1 MQFGYVVTNSI
12 FHNST
17 VGIFEIIFLKEK
29 KKSHEDSTSGGLN
42 LFSVSL
48 TFGNSIGAVG
58 GITEG
63 ISAMKFGKEFK
74 THLEDTIPEWRD
86 KFLCYKPL
94 KKLLKQNLPSITT
107 AITDIPINL
116 PLHLLQQPSSPQLL
130 QAWFVRI
137 LNEELEKFNDFYVD
151 KEEEFVIRFQGVV
164 DENDMVLQLRL
175 MRDTL
180 VALTTF
186 KELKERIECL
196 KEKSSQGEVYTSDCE
211 FSEEMM
217 DIRKDLVTIHGEMV
231 LLKNYSS
238 LNFAGLVKI
247 LKKYDKRTGGLLR
260 LPFTQ
265 LVLRQP
271 FFTTEP
277 LTRLVHECEENL
289 ELLFP
294 LQAEVI
300 QSTPPPEN
308 QSRPP
313 VDSAT
318 NALPE
323 ASSTLGDETV
333 YIYRSTLAAMRAI
346 KGLQKA
352 SSTSNPFSF
361 SSLFSNQ
368 DGDGTGAVTA
378 ENSAA
383 NSPATLQNEESVGK
397 EETDSVP
404 PNLSQKNDD
413 IGLRWIVV
421 KFEHH
426 IRNPIP
432 SILTIVNCK
441 KTFRS

>member
-1 MQFGYVVTNSI
+1 
-12 FHNST
+12 
-17 VGIFEIIFLKEK
+17 
-29 KKSHEDSTSGGLN
+29 
-42 LFSVSL
+42 
-48 TFGNSIGAVG
+48 
-58 GITEG
+58 
-63 ISAMKFGKEFK
+63 MKFGKEFK
-74 THLEDTIPEWRD
+74 THLEETIPEWRD

-94 KKLLKQNLPSITT
+94 KKLIKHHLNTNNKANTV
-107 AITDIPINL
+107 PINL
-116 PLHLLQQPSSPQLL
+116 PLHLLQPPSSPQLM

-151 KEEEFVIRFQGVV
+151 KEEEFVIRFQ
-164 DENDMVLQLRL
+164 
-175 MRDTL
+175 
-180 VALTTF
+180 
-186 KELKERIECL
+186 ELKERIERL
-196 KEKSSQGEVYTSDCE
+196 KEKSSQSEMYTSDCE

-238 LNFAGLVKI
+238 LNFAGLIKI

-300 QSTPPPEN
+300 QSTLPPED
-308 QSRPP
+308 QSRLPT
-313 VDSAT
+313 DGAT
-318 NALPE
+318 NASPE
-323 ASSTLGDETV
+323 TSSTLGNETM
-333 YIYRSTLAAMRAI
+333 YIYRSTLAAMKAI

-383 NSPATLQNEESVGK
+383 NSPATLLNEETVGK
-397 EETDSVP
+397 EEADSV
-404 PNLSQKNDD
+404 
-413 IGLRWIVV
+413 
-421 KFEHH
+421 
-426 IRNPIP
+426 
-432 SILTIVNCK
+432 
-441 KTFRS
+441 